1 MLLSFSKLFTYDRLV
16 TIPSLWISNG
26 GHPDAK
32 VETSC
37 NNGLEW
43 HLTPLWRSHHHHH
56 TSKIRVTWKSNLPWC
71 QLPIIDIFYR
81 NQWAMVLGAWH
92 GFIRGPGVSEEDFHS
107 RKDNA
112 EFQPFLVCRYVLFVS
127 PMFAIISRKLC
138 NLAFIAACCTTTAC
152 CCSR

>member
-1 MLLSFSKLFTYDRLV
+1 MTDQWLV

-43 HLTPLWRSHHHHH
+43 HLTPLWRSHHLHH
-56 TSKIRVTWKSNLPWC
+56 TSKIRVTFKIKSANIP
-71 QLPIIDIFYR
+71 LPIFLW
-81 NQWAMVLGAWH
+81 QPMVLGAWH

-112 EFQPFLVCRYVLFVS
+112 EFQPCLVCRYVLFVS

>member
-1 MLLSFSKLFTYDRLV
+1 MP
-16 TIPSLWISNG
+16 I
-26 GHPDAK
+26 A
-32 VETSC
+32 
-37 NNGLEW
+37 NN
-43 HLTPLWRSHHHHH
+43 
-56 TSKIRVTWKSNLPWC
+56 IN
-71 QLPIIDIFYR
+71 IFHR

-112 EFQPFLVCRYVLFVS
+112 EFQPCLVCRYVLFVS
-127 PMFAIISRKLC
+127 PMFAIIFRKLC